1 MPFIQI
7 KSLPMKES
15 LNIPLVIAAIAQ
27 DFSDQ
32 VGTELC
38 HIHTTWEFFQPGY
51 YAKGSKIADVQPET
65 NHPLIVDLLTP
76 DSDSQDKINLM
87 LRTIAESIS
96 RQASFPVN
104 NIFINYRQAH
114 SAMVFDDGEIVQ
126 W

>member
-7 KSLPMKES
+7 KSLPMNKS
-15 LNIPLVIAAIAQ
+15 LNVPYVIAGIAQ
-27 DFSDQ
+27 DFSEK

-51 YAKGSKIADVQPET
+51 YAKGNKTADIQPES
-65 NHPLIVDLLTP
+65 HYPLIVELLTP
-76 DSDSQDKINLM
+76 DSNTQDSNNLM

-96 RQASFPVN
+96 KRANFPVN
-104 NIFINYRQAH
+104 NIFINHRQGH
-114 SAMVFDDGEIVQ
+114 SGLVFDDGEIVH